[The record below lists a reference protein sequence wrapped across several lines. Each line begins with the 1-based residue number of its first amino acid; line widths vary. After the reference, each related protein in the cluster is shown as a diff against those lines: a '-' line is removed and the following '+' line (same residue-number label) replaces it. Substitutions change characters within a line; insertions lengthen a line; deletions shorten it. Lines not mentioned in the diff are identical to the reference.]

1 VSLRNDRSVRVRMT
15 LLSSAVMALL
25 SAVFCV
31 LLLVIAHKEAVN
43 TQEDRI
49 LLANLKVVHRVLRA
63 PLPPVLPDFGIAAVQ
78 VVDPTDR
85 MVAASVSAA
94 GKPRMATF
102 TLPDESMRQERISCD
117 LPGFPDM
124 CMVVVGIKTHKNGG
138 DWLVYGA
145 DQVIPWYISGP
156 LLAALL
162 GGAVLLVGAT
172 AIGAYRTVSRTLAPV
187 DAICAELAE
196 ITSTDLGRRVPV
208 SEHRDE
214 ISGLAETVNRTLS
227 RLEEAVEQQRRF
239 AEQQRRFA
247 ADASHDLRSPI
258 TAMRTQVEEALLY
271 PDETHWPATAQAL
284 LDSLDR
290 LEAIVIDLLVLA
302 RLDSGVLSAD
312 EPVDLS
318 ELITSEVT
326 RRAPRMCLA
335 TDLQPGV
342 VVLGDRLQLAR
353 LLTNLVDN
361 AARHAAATVTVKV
374 CREGDDAV
382 VEVIDDGPGIP
393 PDKREFVF
401 QRFTRLDP
409 ARTKDRGGT
418 GLGLAIAREIAE
430 RHGGTLTI
438 EDSEQG
444 ARFVLRIPIVEQPG
458 D

>member
-1 VSLRNDRSVRVRMT
+1 
-15 LLSSAVMALL
+15 
-25 SAVFCV
+25 
-31 LLLVIAHKEAVN
+31 
-43 TQEDRI
+43 
-49 LLANLKVVHRVLRA
+49 
-63 PLPPVLPDFGIAAVQ
+63 VLPNFGIAAVQ
-78 VVDPTDR
+78 VVDPTNR
-85 MVAASVSAA
+85 VVAASRSAV

-102 TLPDESMRQERISCD
+102 TLPGEHMRQERVSCD
-117 LPGFPDM
+117 LPGFPDT
-124 CMVVVGIKTHKNGG
+124 CLVIVGIKTHKNGG

-145 DQVIPWYISGP
+145 DRVIPWYVSGP
-156 LLAALL
+156 LLAAVL

-172 AIGAYRTVSRTLAPV
+172 TIGAWRTVNKTLAPV

-208 SEHRDE
+208 PQHRDE
-214 ISGLAETVNRTLS
+214 IRGLAETVNRTLE
-227 RLEEAVEQQRRF
+227 RLEEAVEQQRRL

-258 TAMRTQVEEALLY
+258 TAMRTQLEEALLY
-271 PDETHWPATAQAL
+271 PDDTHWPATAQAL

-290 LEAIVIDLLVLA
+290 LEAIVTDLLVLA
-302 RLDSGVLSAD
+302 RLDSGNVSAD

-326 RRAPRMCLA
+326 RRAPRVRLA
-335 TDLQPGV
+335 TDLQPGT

-361 AARHAAATVTVKV
+361 AARHATATVTVMV
-374 CREGDDAV
+374 RREGGDAV

-409 ARTKDRGGT
+409 ARNKDQGGT

-438 EDSEQG
+438 EDSAQG
-444 ARFVLRIPIVEQPG
+444 ARFVLRIPIGE
-458 D
+458 